1 MVSNKSWCFN
11 DFGFKKALGEGQYG
25 KVFLARELNSNKLVA
40 LKIMFLKK
48 YAENNIL
55 DQLKQEIE
63 IHSHLIHNRIARVY
77 GSFVNLDRVGI
88 VMEYAPEGTL
98 FNLMIKNNWMKG
110 MPMKYVQQVARQVYS
125 ALAYCHTHN
134 VMHRDLKPENILI
147 FKNIDTRTGKGD
159 LEVKLTDFGW
169 SCIKQDKP
177 RFTLCGTVSY
187 MAPEQSTDNGKGYDG
202 SAETW
207 AFGVLLYELV
217 VGLSEEEEQEKVDLL
232 ALSKD
237 LTKNDPRALRNMRFR
252 RNANPEIFDLC
263 RKILVEE
270 ADKRIKFE
278 SIKYHPFF
286 NQDYSN
292 QTRAPK

>member
-1 MVSNKSWCFN
+1 M
-11 DFGFKKALGEGQYG
+11 
-25 KVFLARELNSNKLVA
+25 
-40 LKIMFLKK
+40 
-48 YAENNIL
+48 
-55 DQLKQEIE
+55 
-63 IHSHLIHNRIARVY
+63 
-77 GSFVNLDRVGI
+77 GI

-125 ALAYCHTHN
+125 LQPLPAVIRSALAYCHTHN

-147 FKNIDTRTGKGD
+147 FKNIDVRRMGWVDAQTRTGKGD

-207 AFGVLLYELV
+207 ACCDGFLQLILVGVLLYELV
-217 VGLSEEEEQEKVDLL
+217 VGLSEEEE
-232 ALSKD
+232 
-237 LTKNDPRALRNMRFR
+237 R
-252 RNANPEIFDLC
+252 RCFCGD
-263 RKILVEE
+263 
-270 ADKRIKFE
+270 
-278 SIKYHPFF
+278 
-286 NQDYSN
+286 
-292 QTRAPK
+292 